1 MTLKHLP
8 LLVALVD
15 LAFLQSNIFAQSFTS
30 FPDGIG
36 VEIGG
41 GQNNFYWRGNGPQG
55 PFGWEPMNYTRF
67 YLTPNVRLTYHTSI
81 IDGFALLPFTGYN
94 EFGGTANISGNHPQ
108 YSFQAFELGT
118 ALLYEFAHIS
128 VGVGFKEKLGLSV
141 RYRDAQANINEDYT
155 KVFSG
160 WYDDAGVRCS
170 YYVSP
175 ITFSLE
181 GWFSVSNMAGPN
193 SIITIQ
199 ENHFRFLVGYTF

>member
-1 MTLKHLP
+1 MTLKKLT

-15 LAFLQSNIFAQSFTS
+15 LAFLQPKIFAQSFTS

-55 PFGWEPMNYTRF
+55 PFGWEPMNYTYF
-67 YLTPNVRLTYHTSI
+67 HLTPTVRFTYHASI

-94 EFGGTANISGNHPQ
+94 EFGGTANISGDHLQ

-118 ALLYEFAHIS
+118 ALLYEFSHIS
-128 VGVGFKEKLGLSV
+128 VGVGFKEKLCLSV
-141 RYRDAQANINEDYT
+141 EYRDAQANVKENYT
-155 KVFSG
+155 IAFPT

-170 YYVSP
+170 YFVSP

-181 GWFSVSNMAGPN
+181 GWFSVTNMAGPN
-193 SIITIQ
+193 SIVTIQ